1 MIDETFK
8 KIEKRISGA
17 QGLKTESREELRD
30 LLETLRG
37 EVTHLSKTHP
47 EHSESI
53 AGFADISSLE
63 AVKANQQPELLKP
76 ALEGLEAS
84 VMEFENDH
92 PKLAQLVNRISLM
105 LSNMGI

>member
-1 MIDETFK
+1 MIDDTFK

-17 QGLKTESREELRD
+17 SDIPDDSRQELAELLTTLRD
-30 LLETLRG
+30 
-37 EVTHLSKTHP
+37 EVTALSKTHP

-63 AVKANQQPELLKP
+63 ATKSKQQPELLKP
-76 ALEGLEAS
+76 ALQGLEAS
-84 VMEFENDH
+84 VMEFENEH
-92 PKLAQLVNRISLM
+92 PKMTQLVNRISLL